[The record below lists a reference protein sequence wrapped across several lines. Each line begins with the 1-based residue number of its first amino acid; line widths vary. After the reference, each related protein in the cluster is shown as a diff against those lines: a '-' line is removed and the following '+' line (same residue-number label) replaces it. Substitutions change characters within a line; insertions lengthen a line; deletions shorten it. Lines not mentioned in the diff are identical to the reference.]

1 MKKHLLIVDD
11 EHSIRELCQEMLEEE
26 GYEVTTAVD
35 GQDALDKMDLEV
47 FDLFLIDMSMPRIS
61 GLELMKLIKRKQPLA
76 VIIVLTGFSSI
87 EGAVKAVHAGAFQYL
102 SKPINADELFEVV
115 NKGLKH
121 GENLYGPLQQA
132 FEPGM
137 EVELTKGEP
146 ILLRG
151 FSPEE
156 KLAFL
161 ELGHI
166 RKYSIGESIP
176 FEKKNNSIILVE
188 SGEVSVWLN
197 NTSVDFLQKW
207 DSFGEESFILAGSL
221 FTELRAESLVKIR
234 NFERKKLLDFFAYK
248 GEKLLKRFIINLV
261 NSMFFKWRKSLQRI
275 IMLKLV
281 SGNED

>member
-1 MKKHLLIVDD
+1 MAKHLLIVDD
-11 EHSIRELCQEMLEEE
+11 EHSIRELCKEMLEEE
-26 GYEVTTAVD
+26 GYRVTSAVD

-76 VIIVLTGFSSI
+76 VIVVLTGFSSI

-102 SKPINADELFEVV
+102 SKPINAEELFDVV
-115 NKGLKH
+115 RKGLKH
-121 GENLYGPLQQA
+121 EEDLYGPLQQA
-132 FEPGM
+132 FEPGIGG
-137 EVELTKGEP
+137 ELTKGEP
-146 ILLRG
+146 IFLRG

-156 KLAFL
+156 KLDFMK
-161 ELGHI
+161 LGHI
-166 RKYSIGESIP
+166 RKYNIGESIP
-176 FEKKNNSIILVE
+176 FGDKKTGSILLVE

-221 FTELRAESLVKIR
+221 FTNLRAESIVKIR
-234 NFERKKLLDFFAYK
+234 HFERKNLLDFFAYK

-281 SGNED
+281 TGDD